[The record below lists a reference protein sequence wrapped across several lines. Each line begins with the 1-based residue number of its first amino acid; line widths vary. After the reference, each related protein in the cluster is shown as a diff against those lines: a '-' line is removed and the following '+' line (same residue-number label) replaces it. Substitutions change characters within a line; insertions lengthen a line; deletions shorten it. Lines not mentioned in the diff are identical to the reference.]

1 MNEFVINSNENEI
14 TCRFPLFYT
23 PNNSDE
29 EWFLNYNLNINNNND
44 LLENHSDSSSL
55 TDDNN
60 INEAASIFLENEEY
74 LPDLSDLD
82 DLSPHY
88 VLNDELS
95 NSTINNELNENNWL
109 EWWEYWYIQ
118 DYFINLFFLYIKIG
132 STLWLNIYFK
142 QLLILNILKIKLNF
156 NKIYKLI
163 SFVATIFFWGIFQ
176 RLYLGLIKLRKIN
189 ITIILNII
197 YLYLNFSNLNNHQFI
212 ILIKFWKPPD

>member
-109 EWWEYWYIQ
+109 EWWEYSHIQ
-118 DYFINLFFLYIKIG
+118 DYFINLFFSLY
-132 STLWLNIYFK
+132 
-142 QLLILNILKIKLNF
+142 
-156 NKIYKLI
+156 
-163 SFVATIFFWGIFQ
+163 
-176 RLYLGLIKLRKIN
+176 
-189 ITIILNII
+189 
-197 YLYLNFSNLNNHQFI
+197 
-212 ILIKFWKPPD
+212 